1 MRNNTSMTPKEIV
14 EELNKY
20 IVGQD
25 DAKKAV
31 AIALR
36 NRWRRL
42 QLSPELQEDIIPKN
56 IIMMGPT
63 GVGKTEIA
71 RRLAKLANA
80 PFFKVEASKFT
91 EVGYVGRDVE
101 SMIRDLMEIA
111 VTMVKK
117 EKKDEIKDEARKS
130 AAAKVANLLRK
141 DNNDIDDVPTSDSFY
156 VVNDEKPRKT
166 RKKLVDEI
174 LDGKHDDKD
183 VTITI
188 EIQAMPMMNIL
199 GPQGSDNMMDDMGLN
214 IGEMIGNMLPKN
226 KKDKTMKV
234 KDALNVLTKE
244 ESNKMVDMESVK
256 KDAKYNVENNGIIFL
271 DEIDKIASVGGG
283 HGPNVS
289 RDGVQ
294 RDILPIVE
302 GSTVNTK
309 YGMIKT
315 DHILFIAAGAFHMSK
330 PSDLIPELQGRFPI
344 RVELNSLNADD
355 FVKIL
360 KEPKNSLIKQYEAML
375 ETENLKL
382 RFTDGAI
389 KEISV
394 IASKV
399 NTKMENI
406 GARRLHTILEK
417 VLEELSFNA
426 SDLEENDFVVDAKYV
441 KKHLNEIVEDQD
453 LSRYVL

>member
-1 MRNNTSMTPKEIV
+1 MTTKSQTPKEIV
-14 EELNKY
+14 EVLNKY
-20 IVGQD
+20 IVGQVE
-25 DAKKAV
+25 AKKAV
-31 AIALR
+31 AVALR

-42 QLSPELQEDIIPKN
+42 QLSLELQEDIIPKN

-117 EKKDEIKDEARKS
+117 EKQEEIQEQAKRA

-141 DNNDIDDVPTSDSFY
+141 ENNDDDTPPSDSFY
-156 VVNDEKPRKT
+156 VVPEDKPRKT

-188 EIQAMPMMNIL
+188 EIQAMPMMNIM
-199 GPQGSDNMMDDMGLN
+199 GPQGADNMMDEMGLN

-226 KKDKTMKV
+226 KKNKTMKV

-256 KDAKYNVENNGIIFL
+256 KEARYRVENNGIIFL
-271 DEIDKIASVGGG
+271 DEIDKIASAGGG

-309 YGMIKT
+309 YGMVKT

-344 RVELNSLNADD
+344 RVELNSLNSED

-360 KEPKNSLIKQYEAML
+360 KEPKNSLIKQYTAML
-375 ETENLKL
+375 KTENINL

-389 KEISV
+389 KEVSS
-394 IASKV
+394 IAFKV

-417 VLEELSFNA
+417 LLEDLSFNA
-426 SDLEENDFVVDAKYV
+426 PELKDDEVVIDAKYV
-441 KKHLNEIVEDQD
+441 KKYLNDIVEDQD
-453 LSRYVL
+453 LSKYVL

>member
-1 MRNNTSMTPKEIV
+1 MTINKSQTPKEVV
-14 EELNKY
+14 EVLDKY
-20 IVGQD
+20 IVGQTE
-25 DAKKAV
+25 AKKAV
-31 AIALR
+31 AVALR

-117 EKKDEIKDEARKS
+117 EKQEEIREQAKKA

-141 DNNDIDDVPTSDSFY
+141 ENNDFDDTPPSDSFY
-156 VVNDEKPRKT
+156 VMDENKPRKT
-166 RKKLVDEI
+166 RKKLVEEI
-174 LDGKHDDKD
+174 LEGKHDDKD

-199 GPQGSDNMMDDMGLN
+199 GPQGADNMMDDMGIN

-256 KDAKYNVENNGIIFL
+256 KEARYRVENNGIIFL
-271 DEIDKIASVGGG
+271 DEIDKIASAGGG

-309 YGMIKT
+309 YGMVKT

-344 RVELNSLNADD
+344 RVELNSLNSED
-355 FVKIL
+355 FIKIL
-360 KEPKNSLIKQYEAML
+360 KEPKNSLIKQYIAML
-375 ETENLKL
+375 KTENIDL

-389 KEISV
+389 KEVSN
-394 IASKV
+394 IAFKV

-417 VLEELSFNA
+417 LLEDLSFNA
-426 SDLEENDFVVDAKYV
+426 PELTDGEVVVDARYV
-441 KKHLNEIVEDQD
+441 KKYLSDIVEDQD
-453 LSRYVL
+453 LSKYVL